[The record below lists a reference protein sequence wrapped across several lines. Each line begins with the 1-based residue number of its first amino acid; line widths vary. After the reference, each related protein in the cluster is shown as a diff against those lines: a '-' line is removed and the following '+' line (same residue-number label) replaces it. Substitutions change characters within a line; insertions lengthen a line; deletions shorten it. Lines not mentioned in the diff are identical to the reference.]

1 MTGNFTIMAKETTYE
16 EIARNLKNKIYSPVY
31 FLMGEEDYY
40 IDRISDYIM
49 DTVLTETEK
58 EFNLTLLYGSDT
70 DIVSIINAARRY
82 PMMSKYQVVN
92 VREAQNLKNLDEL
105 IHYLQKPMSSTILVM
120 CYKHGTLDRRKKITA
135 ELEKAGVLFESKKLK
150 DTQLPGFISSYLKRK
165 QVEIEPKASE
175 MMAEF
180 VGTDLNRMAGELE
193 KLIITLPAGQKRIT
207 AEQIERNIGISKDYN
222 NFELRNAL
230 IEKDVFK
237 ANQIVKYFED
247 NPKNNPLQV
256 TLAVLFNFFSN
267 LMLAYY
273 APDKSDQG
281 IASQLGLRSPWQAKD
296 YMAGLRKYTG
306 VKVMQIIGAIR
317 TCDAKSKGIDNPS
330 TPDGELLRELVYF
343 IPVSYTHLTLPTNS
357 LV

>member
-82 PMMSKYQVVN
+82 PMMSKYQVVI

-281 IASQLGLRSPWQAKD
+281 IASQLGLRSPWQE
-296 YMAGLRKYTG
+296 
-306 VKVMQIIGAIR
+306 IGRAH
-317 TCDAKSKGIDNPS
+317 
-330 TPDGELLRELVYF
+330 V
-343 IPVSYTHLTLPTNS
+343 
-357 LV
+357 

>member
-1 MTGNFTIMAKETTYE
+1 MAKETTYE
-16 EIARNLKNKIYSPVY
+16 EIARNLNNKIYSPVY

-82 PMMSKYQVVN
+82 PMMSKYQVVI

-222 NFELRNAL
+222 NFELRNVL

-296 YMAGLRKYTG
+296 YMAGMRKYTG

-343 IPVSYTHLTLPTNS
+343 ILH
-357 LV
+357 

>member
-82 PMMSKYQVVN
+82 PMMSKYQVVI

-135 ELEKAGVLFESKKLK
+135 KLEKAGVLFESKKLK

-296 YMAGLRKYTG
+296 YMAGMRKYTG

-343 IPVSYTHLTLPTNS
+343 ILH
-357 LV
+357 

>member
-1 MTGNFTIMAKETTYE
+1 
-16 EIARNLKNKIYSPVY
+16 
-31 FLMGEEDYY
+31 
-40 IDRISDYIM
+40 
-49 DTVLTETEK
+49 
-58 EFNLTLLYGSDT
+58 
-70 DIVSIINAARRY
+70 
-82 PMMSKYQVVN
+82 MSKYLNVI

-222 NFELRNAL
+222 NFE
-230 IEKDVFK
+230 
-237 ANQIVKYFED
+237 
-247 NPKNNPLQV
+247 
-256 TLAVLFNFFSN
+256 
-267 LMLAYY
+267 
-273 APDKSDQG
+273 
-281 IASQLGLRSPWQAKD
+281 
-296 YMAGLRKYTG
+296 
-306 VKVMQIIGAIR
+306 
-317 TCDAKSKGIDNPS
+317 
-330 TPDGELLRELVYF
+330 
-343 IPVSYTHLTLPTNS
+343 
-357 LV
+357 